1 MVPIVLDASVT
12 LSWCFADEASDYSE
26 RVLDFVR
33 RNEGAVPSLWALEI
47 SNVLL
52 QAEKAGRIDKNGSL
66 EFLELLSKLPI
77 RSTNFSIVE
86 CLGDIYPLAQGER
99 LTTYDA
105 TYLRLAQI
113 RKCRLATLDDKLRKS
128 AKRFGISTD
137 VE

>member
-1 MVPIVLDASVT
+1 MGLIVLDASVT
-12 LSWCFADEASDYSE
+12 LSWCFADEASDYSD

-33 RNEGAVPSLWALEI
+33 RNEGAVPVLWSLEI

-52 QAEKAGRIDKNGSL
+52 QAVKADRIDNNDSL

-77 RSTNFSIVE
+77 RSMNFSTVE
-86 CLGDIYPLAQGER
+86 CLGDIYPLAQKEK

-113 RKCRLATLDDKLRKS
+113 RQCRLATLDDKLRKA
-128 AKRFGISTD
+128 AKHLGISTE
-137 VE
+137 VK